1 MDLGLKNRVAVVMAA
16 SQGLGKASAMSL
28 AAEGCKIAICSRDL
42 KNIKKSAAEIKEITA
57 AEVLS
62 MVVDVENRE
71 QIDNFMNMVQQKWG
85 KIDILVTNA
94 GGPPPKVFEETND
107 EEWEKYF
114 RITLMSVIWAIKNAL
129 PVMKEQRWGRII
141 NITSIAVKE
150 PIVSLIYSNSLRS
163 AVIGLAKT
171 ITREVGKYG
180 ITIHNVAPGF
190 HKTAGLERIVNR
202 RVEKGERA
210 DDIYREWEE
219 SIPLNRIGD
228 PKDLAGLITFLA
240 SDQAS
245 YMSGN
250 TIQVDGG
257 KFSGL
262 L

>member
-1 MDLGLKNRVAVVMAA
+1 M
-16 SQGLGKASAMSL
+16 
-28 AAEGCKIAICSRDL
+28 
-42 KNIKKSAAEIKEITA
+42 
-57 AEVLS
+57 
-62 MVVDVENRE
+62 
-71 QIDNFMNMVQQKWG
+71 G

-94 GGPPPKVFEETND
+94 GGPPPKTFEETND

-114 RITLMSVIWAIKNAL
+114 KITLMSVIWAIKNAL
-129 PVMKEQRWGRII
+129 PAMKEQRWGRII

-163 AVIGLAKT
+163 AVVGLAKT
-171 ITREVGKYG
+171 ISREVGKYG
-180 ITIHNVAPGF
+180 INIHNIAPGY
-190 HKTAGLERIVNR
+190 HKTAGLERIVKR
-202 RVEKGERA
+202 RVEKGEKA
-210 DDIYREWEE
+210 DDIYHEWED
-219 SIPLNRIGD
+219 SIPLKKIGE

-257 KFSGL
+257 KFGGL